1 MKEYTT
7 EEKMA
12 AELLYLTAKQ
22 MSHLMADEPEYSR
35 MRQAVYDVSIGDA
48 GQKVQVQIAVTNV
61 EEDFLEDFVI
71 EKHIKKSE

>member
-1 MKEYTT
+1 MQEYTT

-22 MSHLMADEPEYSR
+22 MSRIMAEEPEYSR
-35 MRQAVYDVSIGDA
+35 MRQAVYDVIIGDS
-48 GQKVQVQIAVTNV
+48 GQKVQVQIAVTKV

-71 EKHIKKSE
+71 AKHIKKAE